1 MKHLLLY
8 TALCCTIMTSCDA
21 QGGNKSVN
29 SEEKT
34 GEKKNVS
41 KRDISITK
49 ANAYSTLFMDS
60 TAMETYLAQKKIPD
74 SVARRVRSFYNTR
87 NYQYAWFNPQGLTE
101 QARGFWS
108 LHDYHI
114 TYSHDSVLHDKA
126 LQRKMDNL
134 ITEDDFTVSAFNKS
148 TLNTE
153 LQLTQ
158 HFIHYMMNAYPE
170 GYLKRKELERFVPF
184 KKRNPMEL
192 TDSLLKKKHKDDKYF
207 EDLNASYGKLKKELA
222 RYHALAAK
230 GGWSP
235 VRADRKSYKKG
246 DASPTLVKIKQILHA
261 MGDLPVV
268 DTTPIFNDTLQLAVE
283 SFQARHGYKP
293 DGVIGASFIKDLNV
307 PVQKRLQQILLNMDR
322 MRWLPN
328 TPASDNLIVV
338 NIPEFVL
345 HMYEG
350 NKRVWDMAVVV
361 GKSGHNTMMFNGD
374 LNQIVFSPY
383 WNVPPSI
390 VKNEILPEMAKNPG
404 YLASQHM
411 EIIGNSNGLPEIRQ
425 LPGNGNAL
433 GKVKFLFPN
442 SFNIYFHDTPSKSLF
457 ERDKRAFSHGC
468 IRLSDPDK
476 MAEYLLRH
484 QPEWTPERIQEAMYS
499 GTEKYVK
506 LKDPVPVIITYYTA
520 WVDEAGRLNFR
531 DDIYKHDDKL
541 ASKMFTGAL

>member
-1 MKHLLLY
+1 MSMKYLLLY
-8 TALCCTIMTSCDA
+8 TALCCTIMMSCDA
-21 QGGNKSVN
+21 QGGNKN
-29 SEEKT
+29 SEPEEKR
-34 GEKKNVS
+34 NVS
-41 KRDISITK
+41 KRDYSITK
-49 ANAYSTLFMDS
+49 ANAYNTLFMDS
-60 TAMETYLAQKKIPD
+60 TAMEAYLAQKKVPD

-87 NYQYAWFNPQGLTE
+87 NYQYAWFNPEGLTE

-108 LHDYHI
+108 LHDYHT
-114 TYSHDSVLHDKA
+114 TYAHDSSLHDKA
-126 LQRKMDNL
+126 LQKKMDNL
-134 ITEDDFTVSAFNKS
+134 ITEDDFAVSASNKS

-153 LQLTQ
+153 LQLTL
-158 HFIHYMMNAYPE
+158 HFIQYMMSAYPE
-170 GYLKRKELERFVPF
+170 GYVKRKEMERFVPF

-192 TDSLLKKKHKDDKYF
+192 ADSLLKKKHKDDKYF
-207 EDLNASYGKLKKELA
+207 EDMNASYGKLKNELT
-222 RYHALAAK
+222 RYYNLAVK
-230 GGWSP
+230 GGLPSIT
-235 VRADRKSYKKG
+235 AEKKSYKKG
-246 DASPTLVKIKQILHA
+246 DASPTLIKIKQALHA
-261 MGDLPVV
+261 LGDLPVV
-268 DTTPIFNDTLQLAVE
+268 DTTPVFNDTLLLAVE

-293 DGVIGASFIKDLNV
+293 DGVIRATMIKELNV
-307 PVQKRLQQILLNMDR
+307 PVQKRLQQILINMDR
-322 MRWLPN
+322 MRWLPT
-328 TPASDNLIVV
+328 TPKSDNLIVV

-350 NKRVWDMAVVV
+350 KNKVWDMAVVV

-390 VKNEILPEMAKNPG
+390 VKNEILPAMEKDPG
-404 YLASQHM
+404 YLASQNM
-411 EIIGNSNGLPEIRQ
+411 EITGNSNGLPEIRQ

-484 QPEWTPERIQEAMYS
+484 QPEWTPERIQEAMYA

-520 WVDEAGRLNFR
+520 WVDENGKLNFR

-541 ASKMFTGAL
+541 ASKMFAGAL